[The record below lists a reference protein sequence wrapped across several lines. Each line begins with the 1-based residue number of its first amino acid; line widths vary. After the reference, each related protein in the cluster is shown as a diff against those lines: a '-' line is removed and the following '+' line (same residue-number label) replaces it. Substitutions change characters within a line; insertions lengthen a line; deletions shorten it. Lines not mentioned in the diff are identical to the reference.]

1 MLLQPC
7 SPFDMGDLRVLA
19 TARRTRVRLRVAVQ
33 RKSPHLKSV
42 RSAGGSNL
50 RRTCHAV
57 GVRRVAQSA
66 FTAHETK
73 LTFFVISAPIARL
86 RCLPGVSG
94 LAHPLARP
102 TGRLRRGSLRKLRF
116 LRCIPIRLT
125 TAPAVIRR
133 HPPRNTSSGAPLA
146 SLRDAGLPRLTCVC
160 HRLPANRVRSPHS
173 ARRAPLPSR
182 FLITLRFSFCFS
194 NFIPGS
200 FFFSQLPSGIQIV
213 SPNRI
218 DAVSRRQYVRRGGP
232 RTLTIGSARV
242 RR

>member
-33 RKSPHLKSV
+33 RKSPHLKRV

-66 FTAHETK
+66 FTAYDTK
-73 LTFFVISAPIARL
+73 LTFFVISAPTAHL

-94 LAHPLARP
+94 LA
-102 TGRLRRGSLRKLRF
+102 
-116 LRCIPIRLT
+116 PIRLA

-194 NFIPGS
+194 NFILGS
-200 FFFSQLPSGIQIV
+200 FFFSQQLSVLQIV

-232 RTLTIGSARV
+232 RTLTLGSV
-242 RR
+242 RERR

>member
-7 SPFDMGDLRVLA
+7 SAFDMGDLRVLA

-66 FTAHETK
+66 FTAYDTK
-73 LTFFVISAPIARL
+73 LTFFVFSAPTAHL
-86 RCLPGVSG
+86 RCLPGASG
-94 LAHPLARP
+94 LA
-102 TGRLRRGSLRKLRF
+102 
-116 LRCIPIRLT
+116 PIRLA

-160 HRLPANRVRSPHS
+160 HRLPANRIRSPHS

-182 FLITLRFSFCFS
+182 FLIANLLPYSLFSFHFWQ
-194 NFIPGS
+194 
-200 FFFSQLPSGIQIV
+200 FFL
-213 SPNRI
+213 
-218 DAVSRRQYVRRGGP
+218 
-232 RTLTIGSARV
+232 
-242 RR
+242 

>member
-1 MLLQPC
+1 
-7 SPFDMGDLRVLA
+7 MGDSRVLA
-19 TARRTRVRLRVAVQ
+19 TSRRTQVRLRVAVQ

-42 RSAGGSNL
+42 RSASGSNL

-94 LAHPLARP
+94 LA
-102 TGRLRRGSLRKLRF
+102 
-116 LRCIPIRLT
+116 PIRLT

-182 FLITLRFSFCFS
+182 FLIANLVLYSLLFFFL
-194 NFIPGS
+194 GS
-200 FFFSQLPSGIQIV
+200 FFFSQLPPGIQIV
-213 SPNRI
+213 NPNKI
-218 DAVSRRQYVRRGGP
+218 DAVSRRQYVCWGGP
-232 RTLTIGSARV
+232 RTLTLGSARE

>member
-42 RSAGGSNL
+42 RSASGSNL

-66 FTAHETK
+66 FTAHKTK

-94 LAHPLARP
+94 LA
-102 TGRLRRGSLRKLRF
+102 
-116 LRCIPIRLT
+116 PIRLA

-133 HPPRNTSSGAPLA
+133 HPPRNTSSGVPLA
-146 SLRDAGLPRLTCVC
+146 SLGCTGLPRLTCVC

-182 FLITLRFSFCFS
+182 FLIANLRLYSLFSFLSWQF
-194 NFIPGS
+194 
-200 FFFSQLPSGIQIV
+200 FFFSQLHSYIQLV
-213 SPNRI
+213 QTGVTLCREDSTCAGEDHARLRLEAYER
-218 DAVSRRQYVRRGGP
+218 DVEKRRDE
-232 RTLTIGSARV
+232 
-242 RR
+242 

>member
-1 MLLQPC
+1 MRRMSRQPC
-7 SPFDMGDLRVLA
+7 SRAYAAGLRVLA

-33 RKSPHLKSV
+33 RKSPHLKRV

-66 FTAHETK
+66 FTAHDAE
-73 LTFFVISAPIARL
+73 LTFFVISAPAVRL

-94 LAHPLARP
+94 LA
-102 TGRLRRGSLRKLRF
+102 
-116 LRCIPIRLT
+116 PIRLA

-133 HPPRNTSSGAPLA
+133 HPPRNTLSGAPLA
-146 SLRDAGLPRLTCVC
+146 SLRAAGLPRLTCVC

-182 FLITLRFSFCFS
+182 FLITLHFSFCFS
-194 NFIPGS
+194 NSIPGS
-200 FFFSQLPSGIQIV
+200 FFFSQLPSGVHIV
-213 SPNRI
+213 SPNKI
-218 DAVSRRQYVRRGGP
+218 DTVSRRQYVRRGGP
-232 RTLTIGSARV
+232 RTLTLGSV
-242 RR
+242 RERR

>member
-7 SPFDMGDLRVLA
+7 SPIDMGDLRVLA

-42 RSAGGSNL
+42 RSADGSNL

-94 LAHPLARP
+94 LA
-102 TGRLRRGSLRKLRF
+102 
-116 LRCIPIRLT
+116 PIRLT

-133 HPPRNTSSGAPLA
+133 HPPRNTSSGVPLA
-146 SLRDAGLPRLTCVC
+146 SLGYTGLPRLTCVC

-182 FLITLRFSFCFS
+182 FLIANLLLYSLLFFFL
-194 NFIPGS
+194 GS
-200 FFFSQLPSGIQIV
+200 FFFSQLLFVLKVV

-232 RTLTIGSARV
+232 RTLTIGSV
-242 RR
+242 RERR

>member
-7 SPFDMGDLRVLA
+7 SAFDMGDLRVLA

-33 RKSPHLKSV
+33 RKSPHLKSC
-42 RSAGGSNL
+42 RSASGSNL

-73 LTFFVISAPIARL
+73 LTFLVISAPIARL

-116 LRCIPIRLT
+116 LRCIPIRLA

-160 HRLPANRVRSPHS
+160 HRLPANRARSPHS

-182 FLITLRFSFCFS
+182 FLIATLLSYSLFSFHS
-194 NFIPGS
+194 WQ
-200 FFFSQLPSGIQIV
+200 FFL
-213 SPNRI
+213 
-218 DAVSRRQYVRRGGP
+218 
-232 RTLTIGSARV
+232 
-242 RR
+242 

>member
-7 SPFDMGDLRVLA
+7 SAFDMGDLRVLA

-42 RSAGGSNL
+42 RSADGSNL

-66 FTAHETK
+66 FTAYDTK
-73 LTFFVISAPIARL
+73 LTFFVILAPNARL

-94 LAHPLARP
+94 LA
-102 TGRLRRGSLRKLRF
+102 
-116 LRCIPIRLT
+116 PIRLA

-182 FLITLRFSFCFS
+182 FLITFRFSFCFPK
-194 NFIPGS
+194 FTPGS

-232 RTLTIGSARV
+232 RTLTLGSVRV

>member
-7 SPFDMGDLRVLA
+7 SAFDMGDLHVLA
-19 TARRTRVRLRVAVQ
+19 TSRRTRVRLRVAVQ

-42 RSAGGSNL
+42 RSASGSNL

-73 LTFFVISAPIARL
+73 LTFFVISAPTARL

-94 LAHPLARP
+94 LA
-102 TGRLRRGSLRKLRF
+102 
-116 LRCIPIRLT
+116 PIRLT
-125 TAPAVIRR
+125 TAPAAIRR
-133 HPPRNTSSGAPLA
+133 HPPRNTSSGVPLA
-146 SLRDAGLPRLTCVC
+146 SLGSTGLPRLTCVC

-182 FLITLRFSFCFS
+182 FLIANLLLYSLLFFFL
-194 NFIPGS
+194 GS
-200 FFFSQLPSGIQIV
+200 FFFSQLHSYIQLV
-213 SPNRI
+213 
-218 DAVSRRQYVRRGGP
+218 QTGL
-232 RTLTIGSARV
+232 TLCREDSTCAGEDHAHLRLEAHE
-242 RR
+242 

>member
-7 SPFDMGDLRVLA
+7 SAFDMGDLRVLA

-42 RSAGGSNL
+42 RSASGSNL

-66 FTAHETK
+66 FTAHDTK

-94 LAHPLARP
+94 LA
-102 TGRLRRGSLRKLRF
+102 
-116 LRCIPIRLT
+116 PIRLT

-133 HPPRNTSSGAPLA
+133 HQLRNTSSGVPLA
-146 SLRDAGLPRLTCVC
+146 SLGCTGLPRLTCVC

-182 FLITLRFSFCFS
+182 FLIANLLLYSLLFFFL
-194 NFIPGS
+194 GS
-200 FFFSQLPSGIQIV
+200 FFFSQLHLYIQLV
-213 SPNRI
+213 QTGLTLCREDSMCTGEDHARLRLEAYER
-218 DAVSRRQYVRRGGP
+218 DVEKRRDE
-232 RTLTIGSARV
+232 
-242 RR
+242 

>member
-42 RSAGGSNL
+42 RSASGSNL
-50 RRTCHAV
+50 RRPCHAV

-66 FTAHETK
+66 FTAYDTK
-73 LTFFVISAPIARL
+73 LTFFVISAPKARL

-94 LAHPLARP
+94 LA
-102 TGRLRRGSLRKLRF
+102 
-116 LRCIPIRLT
+116 PIRLA

-182 FLITLRFSFCFS
+182 FLIANLLLYSLLISFL
-194 NFIPGS
+194 GS
-200 FFFSQLPSGIQIV
+200 FSLANYLRASKSLVQTGLTLCREDSTCAGEDHARLRLEAHERDV
-213 SPNRI
+213 EK
-218 DAVSRRQYVRRGGP
+218 RRDE
-232 RTLTIGSARV
+232 
-242 RR
+242 

>member
-42 RSAGGSNL
+42 RSADGSNL

-66 FTAHETK
+66 FTAYDTK
-73 LTFFVISAPIARL
+73 LTFFVISAPTAHL

-94 LAHPLARP
+94 LA
-102 TGRLRRGSLRKLRF
+102 
-116 LRCIPIRLT
+116 PIRLT

-146 SLRDAGLPRLTCVC
+146 SLRDADLPRLTCVC

-182 FLITLRFSFCFS
+182 FLIANLLLYSLFSFLILAVFS
-194 NFIPGS
+194 LANYI
-200 FFFSQLPSGIQIV
+200 
-213 SPNRI
+213 RI
-218 DAVSRRQYVRRGGP
+218 FN
-232 RTLTIGSARV
+232 
-242 RR
+242 

>member
-7 SPFDMGDLRVLA
+7 SAFDMGDLCVLA
-19 TARRTRVRLRVAVQ
+19 TTRRTRVRLRVAVQ

-42 RSAGGSNL
+42 RSASGSNL

-57 GVRRVAQSA
+57 GVRRVAQSVV
-66 FTAHETK
+66 TAHDTK
-73 LTFFVISAPIARL
+73 LTFLVISAPIARL

-94 LAHPLARP
+94 LA
-102 TGRLRRGSLRKLRF
+102 
-116 LRCIPIRLT
+116 PIRLT

-133 HPPRNTSSGAPLA
+133 HPPRNTSSGVPLA
-146 SLRDAGLPRLTCVC
+146 SLGYTGLPRLTCVC

-182 FLITLRFSFCFS
+182 FLIANLLLYSLLFFFL
-194 NFIPGS
+194 GS
-200 FFFSQLPSGIQIV
+200 FFFSQLLFVLKVV

-232 RTLTIGSARV
+232 RTLTIGSV
-242 RR
+242 RERR

>member
-7 SPFDMGDLRVLA
+7 SAFDMGDLRVLA

-42 RSAGGSNL
+42 RSADGSNL

-66 FTAHETK
+66 FTAHDTK
-73 LTFFVISAPIARL
+73 LTFLVISAPIARL
-86 RCLPGVSG
+86 RCLPEVSD

-133 HPPRNTSSGAPLA
+133 HPPRNTSSGVPLA
-146 SLRDAGLPRLTCVC
+146 SLGCTGLPRLTCVC

-182 FLITLRFSFCFS
+182 FLIALNYLIIFYSHS
-194 NFIPGS
+194 WQ
-200 FFFSQLPSGIQIV
+200 FFSLANHLRPFK
-213 SPNRI
+213 
-218 DAVSRRQYVRRGGP
+218 
-232 RTLTIGSARV
+232 TLVQKA
-242 RR
+242 

>member
-33 RKSPHLKSV
+33 RKSPHLKSF
-42 RSAGGSNL
+42 RSASGSNL

-94 LAHPLARP
+94 LA
-102 TGRLRRGSLRKLRF
+102 
-116 LRCIPIRLT
+116 PIRLA

-133 HPPRNTSSGAPLA
+133 HPPRNTSSGVPLA
-146 SLRDAGLPRLTCVC
+146 SLGCTGLPRLTCVC

-182 FLITLRFSFCFS
+182 FLIALNYLLSS
-194 NFIPGS
+194 NFILGS
-200 FFFSQLPSGIQIV
+200 FFSLANYLQVFKSLIQTRLTLCREDSTCAGEDHARLRLEAYERDV
-213 SPNRI
+213 EK
-218 DAVSRRQYVRRGGP
+218 RRDE
-232 RTLTIGSARV
+232 
-242 RR
+242 

>member
-19 TARRTRVRLRVAVQ
+19 TARRTRVRLRVAVL

-42 RSAGGSNL
+42 RSASGSNL

-57 GVRRVAQSA
+57 GVRRVAQSV
-66 FTAHETK
+66 FTARDIK
-73 LTFFVISAPIARL
+73 LTFLVILPPIARL

-94 LAHPLARP
+94 LA
-102 TGRLRRGSLRKLRF
+102 
-116 LRCIPIRLT
+116 PIRLA

-133 HPPRNTSSGAPLA
+133 HPPRNTSSGVPLA
-146 SLRDAGLPRLTCVC
+146 SLGCTNLPRLTCVC

-182 FLITLRFSFCFS
+182 FLIALNYLIIF
-194 NFIPGS
+194 
-200 FFFSQLPSGIQIV
+200 
-213 SPNRI
+213 
-218 DAVSRRQYVRRGGP
+218 
-232 RTLTIGSARV
+232 
-242 RR
+242 

>member
-7 SPFDMGDLRVLA
+7 SAFDMGDLRVLA

-42 RSAGGSNL
+42 RSASGSNL

-116 LRCIPIRLT
+116 LRCIPIRL
-125 TAPAVIRR
+125 
-133 HPPRNTSSGAPLA
+133 
-146 SLRDAGLPRLTCVC
+146 
-160 HRLPANRVRSPHS
+160 ANRVRSPHS

-182 FLITLRFSFCFS
+182 FLIANLLLYSLFSFLS
-194 NFIPGS
+194 WQ
-200 FFFSQLPSGIQIV
+200 FFL
-213 SPNRI
+213 
-218 DAVSRRQYVRRGGP
+218 
-232 RTLTIGSARV
+232 
-242 RR
+242 

>member
-19 TARRTRVRLRVAVQ
+19 TARRTRRVRLRVAVQ
-33 RKSPHLKSV
+33 RKSPHLKRV
-42 RSAGGSNL
+42 RSASGSNL

-66 FTAHETK
+66 FTARDIK
-73 LTFFVISAPIARL
+73 LTFLVISAPTARL

-94 LAHPLARP
+94 LA
-102 TGRLRRGSLRKLRF
+102 
-116 LRCIPIRLT
+116 PIRLA

-133 HPPRNTSSGAPLA
+133 HPPRNTSSGVPLA
-146 SLRDAGLPRLTCVC
+146 SLGRTGLPRLTCVC

-182 FLITLRFSFCFS
+182 FLIANLLLYSLLFFFL
-194 NFIPGS
+194 GS
-200 FFFSQLPSGIQIV
+200 FSLANYI
-213 SPNRI
+213 
-218 DAVSRRQYVRRGGP
+218 
-232 RTLTIGSARV
+232 RTFN
-242 RR
+242 

>member
-33 RKSPHLKSV
+33 RKSPHLKSF
-42 RSAGGSNL
+42 RSASGSNL

-57 GVRRVAQSA
+57 GVRRVAQGA
-66 FTAHETK
+66 FTAYDTK
-73 LTFFVISAPIARL
+73 LTFFVISAPTAHL

-94 LAHPLARP
+94 LA
-102 TGRLRRGSLRKLRF
+102 
-116 LRCIPIRLT
+116 PIRLA

-133 HPPRNTSSGAPLA
+133 HPPRNTSSGVPLA
-146 SLRDAGLPRLTCVC
+146 SLGRTGLPRLTCVC

-182 FLITLRFSFCFS
+182 FLKANLLLYSLFSFHS
-194 NFIPGS
+194 WQ
-200 FFFSQLPSGIQIV
+200 FFL
-213 SPNRI
+213 
-218 DAVSRRQYVRRGGP
+218 
-232 RTLTIGSARV
+232 
-242 RR
+242 

>member
-19 TARRTRVRLRVAVQ
+19 TTRRTRVRLRVAVQ

-42 RSAGGSNL
+42 RSASGSNL

-66 FTAHETK
+66 FTARDIK
-73 LTFFVISAPIARL
+73 LTFLVISAPTARL

-94 LAHPLARP
+94 LA
-102 TGRLRRGSLRKLRF
+102 
-116 LRCIPIRLT
+116 PIRRA

-133 HPPRNTSSGAPLA
+133 HQLRNTSSGVPLA
-146 SLRDAGLPRLTCVC
+146 SLGRTGLPRLTCVC

-182 FLITLRFSFCFS
+182 FLIANLLLYSLL
-194 NFIPGS
+194 
-200 FFFSQLPSGIQIV
+200 FFFL
-213 SPNRI
+213 
-218 DAVSRRQYVRRGGP
+218 AVFSLANYLRLFM
-232 RTLTIGSARV
+232 TLVQKA
-242 RR
+242 

>member
-57 GVRRVAQSA
+57 GGRRVAQSA
-66 FTAHETK
+66 FTAHDTK
-73 LTFFVISAPIARL
+73 LTFLVVSAPIARL

-94 LAHPLARP
+94 LA
-102 TGRLRRGSLRKLRF
+102 
-116 LRCIPIRLT
+116 PIRLT

-133 HPPRNTSSGAPLA
+133 HPPRNTSSGVPLA
-146 SLRDAGLPRLTCVC
+146 SLGCTGLPRLTCVC

-182 FLITLRFSFCFS
+182 FLIANLLLYSL
-194 NFIPGS
+194 FIFLS
-200 FFFSQLPSGIQIV
+200 WQFFL
-213 SPNRI
+213 
-218 DAVSRRQYVRRGGP
+218 
-232 RTLTIGSARV
+232 
-242 RR
+242 

>member
-7 SPFDMGDLRVLA
+7 SPFDMVDLRVLA

-33 RKSPHLKSV
+33 RKSPHLKRV

-66 FTAHETK
+66 FTAYDTK
-73 LTFFVISAPIARL
+73 LTFFVISAPTAHL

-94 LAHPLARP
+94 LA
-102 TGRLRRGSLRKLRF
+102 
-116 LRCIPIRLT
+116 PIRLA

-182 FLITLRFSFCFS
+182 FLITLRFSFCLS

-200 FFFSQLPSGIQIV
+200 FFFSQLLSGIQIV

-218 DAVSRRQYVRRGGP
+218 DAVSRRQYVCRGGP
-232 RTLTIGSARV
+232 RTLTLESV
-242 RR
+242 RERR